1 MACMHTQ
8 DNCTL
13 YVIASKKDH
22 KAVKNCQDKKHASN
36 YEE

>member
-13 YVIASKKDH
+13 YVIASNKDR
-22 KAVKNCQDKKHASN
+22 KARGEKLKTRSM
-36 YEE
+36 